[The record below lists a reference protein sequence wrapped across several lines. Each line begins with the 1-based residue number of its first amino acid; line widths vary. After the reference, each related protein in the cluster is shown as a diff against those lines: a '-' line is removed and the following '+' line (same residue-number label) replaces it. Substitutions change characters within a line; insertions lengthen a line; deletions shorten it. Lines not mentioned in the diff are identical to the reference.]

1 MNPKPG
7 GRKKPER
14 ADAAGDVEKLWL
26 VLRKRLILPGEAAPA
41 CPVSSYVAM
50 LNARKSCHHP
60 ECEEELPTPSKLL
73 LLVPGGPLPSLSQ

>member
-26 VLRKRLILPGEAAPA
+26 VLRKRLILPGEAA
-41 CPVSSYVAM
+41 VGGQSY
-50 LNARKSCHHP
+50 
-60 ECEEELPTPSKLL
+60 
-73 LLVPGGPLPSLSQ
+73 LSDTC

>member
-1 MNPKPG
+1 MYPKPG

-14 ADAAGDVEKLWL
+14 TDAAGDVEKLWL

-41 CPVSSYVAM
+41 CPVSSYVAI

-60 ECEEELPTPSKLL
+60 QAAPACPWWWTSAIS
-73 LLVPGGPLPSLSQ
+73 VSIRS

>member
-1 MNPKPG
+1 MYPKPG

-14 ADAAGDVEKLWL
+14 TDAAGDVEKLWL
-26 VLRKRLILPGEAAPA
+26 VLRKRLILPAGAAPA

-50 LNARKSCHHP
+50 LNARKSYHHP
-60 ECEEELPTPSKLL
+60 ECEEELPPPSKLL

>member
-14 ADAAGDVEKLWL
+14 VDAAGDVEKLWL

-60 ECEEELPTPSKLL
+60 QSCSCLSRVDPCHLCLNKKLITSH
-73 LLVPGGPLPSLSQ
+73 V

>member
-14 ADAAGDVEKLWL
+14 ADASGDVEKLWL
-26 VLRKRLILPGEAAPA
+26 VLRKRLKLPGEAAPA

-50 LNARKSCHHP
+50 
-60 ECEEELPTPSKLL
+60 
-73 LLVPGGPLPSLSQ
+73 